1 MIGIVG
7 NVRHQGP
14 RNDPPPAMYVSWR
27 QHVWEYP
34 GGDANLHLSKTW
46 MIRTASNPT
55 SLVAAAKAA
64 VAEVDRDQAVYNIM
78 SMEQRL
84 SEWLTGQRFNA
95 RLYGTFATLALILA
109 MLGIYGVMSYFVSQ
123 RTREF
128 GIRMALG
135 ADRKDVFRLVI
146 RQAFY
151 LSSIGVAVGIAAS
164 LGLTRLIKSQLF
176 GVTPTDP
183 TTAVVVCLILALVA
197 LLACYF
203 PARRATRVDPMVALR
218 CE

>member
-14 RNDPPPAMYVSWR
+14 RNDPPPVMYVFWR

-151 LSSIGVAVGIAAS
+151 LSSIGDRRWHRS
-164 LGLTRLIKSQLF
+164 LF
-176 GVTPTDP
+176 WAD
-183 TTAVVVCLILALVA
+183 
-197 LLACYF
+197 
-203 PARRATRVDPMVALR
+203 ATHQEPALR
-218 CE
+218 CDAHRPHDRRCGLSNLGSRCFAGMLLPSSPCHKSRSDGCA